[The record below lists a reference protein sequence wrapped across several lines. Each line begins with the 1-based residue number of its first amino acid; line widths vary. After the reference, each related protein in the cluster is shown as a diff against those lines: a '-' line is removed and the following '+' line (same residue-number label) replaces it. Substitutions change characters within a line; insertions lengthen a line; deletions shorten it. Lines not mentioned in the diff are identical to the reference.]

1 MPGSSFA
8 MLALLVRTT
17 LSLFPHHMFRN
28 FGNTTNRCISSQP
41 VVSRSSDSGK
51 CVVSKNVLC
60 GPPNMSY
67 LEKFHNLRT
76 TPIWEKSLDLRRK
89 KENNDVASCYYILHA
104 LCSDQKKY
112 KVIFDSNLLIRKDHL
127 IFLAGMLLQVDHL
140 HLINTL

>member
-1 MPGSSFA
+1 

-28 FGNTTNRCISSQP
+28 FGNTTNRCISP

-60 GPPNMSY
+60 GPENMSY

-76 TPIWEKSLDLRRK
+76 TPIWEKCLDRRIK
-89 KENNDVASCYYILHA
+89 KENNDFASGYYILHA
-104 LCSDQKKY
+104 LCWDKKKY

-127 IFLAGMLLQVDHL
+127 IILAGMLFQVDHL